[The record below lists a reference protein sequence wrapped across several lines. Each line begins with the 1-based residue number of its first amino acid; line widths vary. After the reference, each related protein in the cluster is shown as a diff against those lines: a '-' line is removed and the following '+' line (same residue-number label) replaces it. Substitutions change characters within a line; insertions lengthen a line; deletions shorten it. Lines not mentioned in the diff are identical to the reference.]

1 MPTPAR
7 MSVTRIAA
15 ALCAV
20 AVSFAAAC
28 SGSSTEDTSTVTAGT
43 SPAATT
49 TILRPTDT
57 ADELVT
63 IDAGRLHVRFSGDGD
78 ATVLLIAGW
87 DDDSETW
94 AAVEPSVADRAR
106 VCVYDR
112 FGTGSSD
119 APTTP
124 QTFETQA
131 TDLHELLDRTGEP
144 GPYVLVGHSF
154 GGAEAV
160 TFASMYPEEVA
171 GLVLV
176 DASPTTWPDAVCS
189 IPAYAGGC
197 ALMEEP
203 SQGER
208 LDVFPAFE
216 AVGSISSL
224 GDVPMTVMT
233 AAHRSPD
240 GLTAEER
247 TRLDT
252 LWREGT
258 EDWATLSTAS
268 RIVTVEDVG
277 HVIQAERPSIVID
290 EIVALVP

>member
-1 MPTPAR
+1 MRT
-7 MSVTRIAA
+7 TTFAA
-15 ALCAV
+15 ALCALTISL
-20 AVSFAAAC
+20 AAAAC
-28 SGSSTEDTSTVTAGT
+28 GGSSTGADASTVTNETG
-43 SPAATT
+43 AATT
-49 TILRPTDT
+49 TTIPRPTDT

-63 IDAGRLHVRFSGDGD
+63 IGAGRLRVRCSGDGD

-87 DDDSETW
+87 DNGSETW
-94 AAVEPSVADRAR
+94 AAVEPSVADRTR

-119 APTTP
+119 PPATT

-131 TDLHELLDRTGEP
+131 ADLHELLDEIGEP
-144 GPYVLVGHSF
+144 GPYVVVGHSF
-154 GGAEAV
+154 GGSEAV
-160 TFASMYPEEVA
+160 TFTSMYPEEVA
-171 GLVLV
+171 GLMLV

-197 ALMEEP
+197 ALMNEP
-203 SQGER
+203 LHGEQ
-208 LDVFPAFE
+208 LDVLPAFE

-258 EDWATLSTAS
+258 EHWATLSTAS
-268 RIVTVEDVG
+268 RIVTLEDVG
-277 HVIQAERPSIVID
+277 HVIHAERPSIVID
-290 EIVALVP
+290 EIVELIP

>member
-1 MPTPAR
+1 MK
-7 MSVTRIAA
+7 VTTIAA
-15 ALCAV
+15 TLCALIISL
-20 AVSFAAAC
+20 AAAAC
-28 SGSSTEDTSTVTAGT
+28 SGSSTGSGASITTVTT
-43 SPAATT
+43 LDTT
-49 TILRPTDT
+49 TTVQRPTDT

-63 IDAGRLHVRFSGDGD
+63 IGAGRLHVRCSGAGD

-87 DDDSETW
+87 DDGSETW
-94 AAVEPSVADRAR
+94 AAVETSVADRAR

-119 APTTP
+119 APAMP

-131 TDLHELLDRTGEP
+131 TDLHELLGRIGEP
-144 GPYVLVGHSF
+144 GPYVVVGHSF
-154 GGAEAV
+154 GGSQAV
-160 TFASMYPEEVA
+160 TFASIHPEEVA

-189 IPAYAGGC
+189 VPAYAGGC

-216 AVGSISSL
+216 AVGSITSL
-224 GDVPMTVMT
+224 GDIPMTVMT
-233 AAHRSPD
+233 APHRSPD
-240 GLTAEER
+240 GLTPEEL
-247 TRLDT
+247 TRLDV

-258 EDWATLSTAS
+258 EHWASLSTAS
-268 RIVTVEDVG
+268 RIVTVEGAG
-277 HVIQAERPSIVID
+277 HAIHAEQPSIVID
-290 EIVALVP
+290 EIMALVP